1 MSNLLR
7 YLQCEHDFE
16 HDLKEKKKYSE
27 PKIYDADGDL
37 SKRWYVYF
45 SFRKTAESALV
56 RFPNNFYAAQ
66 YLDKKDRLQ
75 WLKKI
80 QRTLSI
86 LLKDGFNPY
95 NPENK
100 FEFDTEDKS
109 NQSIEEALKFALN
122 IKKSTLAATSYKG
135 LEGRILRFEKW
146 LNENGFKNRLITTV
160 NKKVV
165 TSYLNEIL
173 IATSA
178 KNRNNTRTDISS
190 IFTVLAD
197 NDIIPDNFIHKVP
210 VLKSTP
216 EKNKSFTTEE
226 EAKIFNYLD
235 KNNKLL
241 ALYVKFISYNFLRPV
256 EVNRVKI
263 GDIDLND
270 KILKIKTKTG
280 FKVKRI
286 PQLLIDE
293 IPDLSIYLCDAY
305 LFGRK
310 DFGQYWEATE
320 NNRRN
325 DYSDYFLEVKKK
337 FGFDKNYGLY
347 SFRHTFITKLYNT
360 FIKEMTPDEAES
372 NIMSITGHST
382 KTALRKYLREINA
395 YIPDDYSKYIR

>member
-86 LLKDGFNPY
+86 LLKDGFDPY

-325 DYSDYFLEVKKK
+325 NYSDYFLEVKKK

-347 SFRHTFITKLYNT
+347 SFRHAFITKLYNT

>member
-45 SFRKTAESALV
+45 SFRKTTDTALV

-100 FEFDTEDKS
+100 FEFDTEDNS
-109 NQSIEEALKFALN
+109 IQSIEEALKFALN

-178 KNRNNTRTDISS
+178 KNRNNIRTDISS

-325 DYSDYFLEVKKK
+325 NYSDYFLEVKKK

>member
-66 YLDKKDRLQ
+66 HLDKNDRLQ

-86 LLKDGFNPY
+86 LLKDGFDPY

-197 NDIIPDNFIHKVP
+197 NDIIPDHFIHKVP

>member
-86 LLKDGFNPY
+86 LLKDGFDPY

-293 IPDLSIYLCDAY
+293 IPDLSIYPCDAY

>member
-1 MSNLLR
+1 MPKIIDLLSNE
-7 YLQCEHDFE
+7 YANAY
-16 HDLKEKKKYSE
+16 DLEYKSQYSA
-27 PKIYDADGDL
+27 PKIYDANGDL

-45 SFRKTAESALV
+45 SFRKTADAALV

-293 IPDLSIYLCDAY
+293 IPDLSIYPCDAY

>member
-86 LLKDGFNPY
+86 LLKDGFDPY

-100 FEFDTEDKS
+100 FEFDTEDNS
-109 NQSIEEALKFALN
+109 IQSIEEALKFALN

-197 NDIIPDNFIHKVP
+197 NDIIPDHFIHKVP

-263 GDIDLND
+263 GYIDLND

-293 IPDLSIYLCDAY
+293 IPDLSIYPCDAY

>member
-86 LLKDGFNPY
+86 LLKDGFDPY

-100 FEFDTEDKS
+100 FEFDTEDNS
-109 NQSIEEALKFALN
+109 IQSIEEALKFALN

-216 EKNKSFTTEE
+216 EKNKSFTSEE
-226 EAKIFNYLD
+226 ETKIFNYLD

-263 GDIDLND
+263 GYIDLND

>member
-1 MSNLLR
+1 MPKIIDLLSNE
-7 YLQCEHDFE
+7 YANAY
-16 HDLKEKKKYSE
+16 DLEYKSQYSA
-27 PKIYDADGDL
+27 PKIYDANGDL

-86 LLKDGFNPY
+86 LLKDGFDPY

-293 IPDLSIYLCDAY
+293 IPDLSIYPCDAY

-360 FIKEMTPDEAES
+360 FIKEMTPNEAES

>member
-1 MSNLLR
+1 M
-7 YLQCEHDFE
+7 
-16 HDLKEKKKYSE
+16 KEKKKYSE

-86 LLKDGFNPY
+86 PLKDGFDPY

-293 IPDLSIYLCDAY
+293 IPDLSIYPCDAY

>member
-293 IPDLSIYLCDAY
+293 IPDLSIYPCDAY

>member
-100 FEFDTEDKS
+100 FEFDTEDNS

-293 IPDLSIYLCDAY
+293 IPDLSIYPCDAY

>member
-1 MSNLLR
+1 MYNLLR

-86 LLKDGFNPY
+86 LLKDGFDPY

-293 IPDLSIYLCDAY
+293 IPDLSIYPCDAY

>member
-100 FEFDTEDKS
+100 FEFDTEDNS
-109 NQSIEEALKFALN
+109 IQSIEEALKFALN

>member
-1 MSNLLR
+1 MSKILR
-7 YLQCEHDFE
+7 YLKNEHDFE

-86 LLKDGFNPY
+86 LLKDGFDPY

-100 FEFDTEDKS
+100 FEFDTEDNS
-109 NQSIEEALKFALN
+109 NQSIEEAIKFALN

-197 NDIIPDNFIHKVP
+197 NDIIPDHFIHKVP

-293 IPDLSIYLCDAY
+293 IPDLSIYPCDAY

>member
-1 MSNLLR
+1 MPKIIDLLSNE
-7 YLQCEHDFE
+7 YANAY
-16 HDLKEKKKYSE
+16 DLEYKSQYSA
-27 PKIYDADGDL
+27 PKIYDANGDL

-45 SFRKTAESALV
+45 SFRKTADAALV

-66 YLDKKDRLQ
+66 HLDKKDRLQ

-100 FEFDTEDKS
+100 FEFDTEDNS
-109 NQSIEEALKFALN
+109 IQSIEEALKFALN

-216 EKNKSFTTEE
+216 EKNKSFT
-226 EAKIFNYLD
+226 
-235 KNNKLL
+235 
-241 ALYVKFISYNFLRPV
+241 S
-256 EVNRVKI
+256 
-263 GDIDLND
+263 
-270 KILKIKTKTG
+270 
-280 FKVKRI
+280 
-286 PQLLIDE
+286 
-293 IPDLSIYLCDAY
+293 
-305 LFGRK
+305 
-310 DFGQYWEATE
+310 
-320 NNRRN
+320 
-325 DYSDYFLEVKKK
+325 
-337 FGFDKNYGLY
+337 
-347 SFRHTFITKLYNT
+347 
-360 FIKEMTPDEAES
+360 
-372 NIMSITGHST
+372 
-382 KTALRKYLREINA
+382 
-395 YIPDDYSKYIR
+395 

>member
-16 HDLKEKKKYSE
+16 HTLKEKKKYSE

-86 LLKDGFNPY
+86 LLKDGFDPY

-178 KNRNNTRTDISS
+178 KNRNNIRTDISS

-241 ALYVKFISYNFLRPV
+241 ALYVKFIPYNFLRPV

-325 DYSDYFLEVKKK
+325 DFSDYFLEVKKK

>member
-45 SFRKTAESALV
+45 SFRKTADAALV

-100 FEFDTEDKS
+100 FEFDTEDNS
-109 NQSIEEALKFALN
+109 IQSIEEALKFALN

-216 EKNKSFTTEE
+216 EKNKSFTTE
-226 EAKIFNYLD
+226 
-235 KNNKLL
+235 
-241 ALYVKFISYNFLRPV
+241 
-256 EVNRVKI
+256 
-263 GDIDLND
+263 
-270 KILKIKTKTG
+270 
-280 FKVKRI
+280 
-286 PQLLIDE
+286 
-293 IPDLSIYLCDAY
+293 
-305 LFGRK
+305 
-310 DFGQYWEATE
+310 
-320 NNRRN
+320 
-325 DYSDYFLEVKKK
+325 
-337 FGFDKNYGLY
+337 
-347 SFRHTFITKLYNT
+347 
-360 FIKEMTPDEAES
+360 
-372 NIMSITGHST
+372 
-382 KTALRKYLREINA
+382 
-395 YIPDDYSKYIR
+395 

>member
-86 LLKDGFNPY
+86 LLKDGFDPY

-197 NDIIPDNFIHKVP
+197 NDIIPDHFIHKVP

>member
-86 LLKDGFNPY
+86 LLKDDFIPY

-178 KNRNNTRTDISS
+178 KNRNNIRTDISS

-293 IPDLSIYLCDAY
+293 IPDLSIYPCDAY

>member
-66 YLDKKDRLQ
+66 HLDKKDRLQ

-80 QRTLSI
+80 QRNLSI

-100 FEFDTEDKS
+100 FEFDTEDNS
-109 NQSIEEALKFALN
+109 NQSIEEAIKFALN
-122 IKKSTLAATSYKG
+122 IKKSTLAETSYKG

-178 KNRNNTRTDISS
+178 KNRNNARTDISS

-216 EKNKSFTTEE
+216 EKNKSFTSEE
-226 EAKIFNYLD
+226 ETKIFNYLD

-263 GDIDLND
+263 GDINLND

-293 IPDLSIYLCDAY
+293 IPDLSIYPSDAY

-347 SFRHTFITKLYNT
+347 SFRHTSITKLYNT

-395 YIPDDYSKYIR
+395 YIPDDYSEYIR

>member
-86 LLKDGFNPY
+86 LLKDGFDPY

-178 KNRNNTRTDISS
+178 KNRNNIRTDISS

>member
-1 MSNLLR
+1 MPKIIDLLSNE
-7 YLQCEHDFE
+7 YANAY
-16 HDLKEKKKYSE
+16 DLEYKSQYSA
-27 PKIYDADGDL
+27 PKIYDANGDL

-86 LLKDGFNPY
+86 LLKDGFDPY

-293 IPDLSIYLCDAY
+293 IPDLSIYPCDAY

-310 DFGQYWEATE
+310 DFGQYWEVTE

-360 FIKEMTPDEAES
+360 FIKEMTPNEAES

>member
-1 MSNLLR
+1 M
-7 YLQCEHDFE
+7 
-16 HDLKEKKKYSE
+16 KEKKKYSE

-37 SKRWYVYF
+37 SKRRYVYF
-45 SFRKTAESALV
+45 SFRKTTDAALV

-66 YLDKKDRLQ
+66 HLDKKDRLQ

-86 LLKDGFNPY
+86 PLKDGFDPY

-100 FEFDTEDKS
+100 FEFDTEDNS
-109 NQSIEEALKFALN
+109 IQSIEEALKFALN

-197 NDIIPDNFIHKVP
+197 NDIIPDHFIHKVP

-293 IPDLSIYLCDAY
+293 IPDLSIYPCDAY

>member
-7 YLQCEHDFE
+7 YLQCE

-86 LLKDGFNPY
+86 LLKDGFDPY

-293 IPDLSIYLCDAY
+293 IPDLSIYPCDAY

>member
-1 MSNLLR
+1 MYNLLR

-86 LLKDGFNPY
+86 LLKDGFDPY

-100 FEFDTEDKS
+100 FEFDTEDNS
-109 NQSIEEALKFALN
+109 NQSIEEAIKFALN

-197 NDIIPDNFIHKVP
+197 NDIIPDHFIHKVP

-293 IPDLSIYLCDAY
+293 IPDLSIYPCDAY

>member
-86 LLKDGFNPY
+86 LLKDGFDPY

-122 IKKSTLAATSYKG
+122 IKKSTLAATTYKG

-178 KNRNNTRTDISS
+178 KNRNNIRTDISS

-241 ALYVKFISYNFLRPV
+241 ALYVKFIPYNFLRPV

>member
-27 PKIYDADGDL
+27 PKIYDADGDV

-45 SFRKTAESALV
+45 SFRKTADGPLE
-56 RFPNNFYAAQ
+56 RFPNNIYASQ
-66 YLDKKDRLQ
+66 HLDKKDRLQ
-75 WLKKI
+75 WLKTI
-80 QRTLSI
+80 QRNLSI

-100 FEFDTEDKS
+100 FEFDNEENS
-109 NQSIEEALKFALN
+109 NQSINEAFEFALN
-122 IKKSTLAATSYKG
+122 IKKSTLAETSYKG

-146 LNENGFKNRLITTV
+146 LNENGFKNRLITSV

-173 IATSA
+173 TNTSA
-178 KNRNNTRTDISS
+178 KNRNNTRADISS
-190 IFTVLAD
+190 IFTILSE
-197 NDIIPDNFIHKVP
+197 NEIIHENFIHKIP
-210 VLKSTP
+210 VLKSNP
-216 EKNKSFTTEE
+216 EKNKSYSSTEE
-226 EAKIFNYLD
+226 TKIFDYLD
-235 KNNKLL
+235 QNNKLL
-241 ALYVKFISYNFLRPV
+241 SLYVKFISYNFLRPV
-256 EVNRVKI
+256 EVNRITI

-280 FKVKRI
+280 FKLKRI
-286 PQLLIDE
+286 PNVLIDE
-293 IPDLSIYLCDAY
+293 MPDISIHNKDAY

-310 DFGQYWEATE
+310 DFGQYWEANETS
-320 NNRRN
+320 RRN

-337 FGFDKNYGLY
+337 FGLGKDYGLY
-347 SFRHTFITKLYNT
+347 SFRHTFISKLYNT
-360 FIKEMTPDEAES
+360 FIKEMTPEEAES
-372 NIMSITGHST
+372 NIMSITGHTS

-395 YIPDDYSKYIR
+395 YIPDDYSKYL

>member
-86 LLKDGFNPY
+86 LLKDGFDPY

-100 FEFDTEDKS
+100 FEFDTEDNS

-197 NDIIPDNFIHKVP
+197 NDIIPDHFIHKVP

-293 IPDLSIYLCDAY
+293 IPDLSIYPCDAY

-395 YIPDDYSKYIR
+395 YIPDDYSKYVR

>member
-7 YLQCEHDFE
+7 YLQSEHDFE

-45 SFRKTAESALV
+45 SFRKTADLTLI
-56 RFPNNFYAAQ
+56 RFPNNMYAPQ
-66 YLDKKDRLQ
+66 HLDKKERLQ
-75 WLKKI
+75 WLKTI
-80 QRTLSI
+80 QRNLSI
-86 LLKDGFNPY
+86 LLKDGFDPY
-95 NPENK
+95 NPENN
-100 FEFDTEDKS
+100 FEFDTEES
-109 NQSIEEALKFALN
+109 LNHFIREAFEFALN
-122 IKKSTLAATSYKG
+122 IKKSTLVATPYQG
-135 LEGRILRFEKW
+135 LVGRMLRFIKW
-146 LNENGFKNRLITTV
+146 LNENGFKNRLMTSV

-165 TSYLNEIL
+165 TSYLNDIL

-190 IFTVLAD
+190 VFTVLAD
-197 NDIIPDNFIHKVP
+197 NEIIPDNFIHKIP

-216 EKNKSFTTEE
+216 EKNKSFTSDQETE
-226 EAKIFNYLD
+226 IFKYLNE
-235 KNNKLL
+235 NNTLL
-241 ALYVKFISYNFLRPV
+241 SLYVKFISFNFLRPV
-256 EVNRVKI
+256 EVNRIKI

-293 IPDLSIYLCDAY
+293 IPDLSIYKSDAY
-305 LFGRK
+305 LFSRK

-320 NNRRN
+320 NSRRN
-325 DYSDYFLEVKKK
+325 DFSDYFLEVKKK

-372 NIMSITGHST
+372 NIISSLATPVKRLLEST
-382 KTALRKYLREINA
+382 
-395 YIPDDYSKYIR
+395 